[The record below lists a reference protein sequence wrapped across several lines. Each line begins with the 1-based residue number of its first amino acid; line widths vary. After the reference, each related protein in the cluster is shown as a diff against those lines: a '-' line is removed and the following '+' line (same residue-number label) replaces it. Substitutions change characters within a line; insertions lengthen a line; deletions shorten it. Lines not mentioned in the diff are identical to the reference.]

1 MHTSG
6 PKIFAGFNIDIW
18 KQGLFQTYDLKN
30 NFINMNRENDTQI
43 LILSNVGEKLPS
55 DFNVIHVRENDP
67 QILM

>member
-1 MHTSG
+1 M
-6 PKIFAGFNIDIW
+6 
-18 KQGLFQTYDLKN
+18 
-30 NFINMNRENDTQI
+30 TQI